1 MAPGGYQDVRSDDD
15 AWFRSCGRLDDGLCF
30 FFCDGRVL
38 FFSVCLD
45 GWIVMLC
52 GVLGDGAVLD
62 V

>member
-1 MAPGGYQDVRSDDD
+1 MAPGGYQAVSTDDD
-15 AWFRSCGRLDDGLCF
+15 AWFRSCGRLDDGLC
-30 FFCDGRVL
+30 